1 MQSQRDLVIRKA
13 LILSS
18 AARHSGGVS
27 MRKNETSAIDLASAQ
42 GKPFKTV
49 FLSYRF
55 ADQAQFDVVQ
65 RIATRLR
72 FFSIE
77 VVLAQW
83 NLDYGEDIKEFAQ
96 REIRKADAIIPVITD
111 DYNRALLA
119 SSGPGEEVRF
129 EVQAAIQEKASR
141 PDFQIIPLLLDD
153 VRHVPPFD
161 RVKCAVPE
169 AIDDV
174 ITQLG
179 TGAVSGESR
188 VIRQR
193 YRIDRLIERRGFADV
208 YHGWDMVA
216 DLPIE
221 VYSVLAWNVNLKG
234 RLDEFERAVK
244 GRSSVSSPFL
254 LNVRDTYID
263 GQGSYYLITERFDGM
278 NLEVPLSRAK
288 VTHPFG
294 ALCLAYQVLLA
305 LHELHSVGVIHG
317 GLAPRCIRLNRDQ
330 TSCKVV
336 DFANA
341 TPQEFVSRTAG
352 NLAGYIQIT
361 PPERIEG
368 FPVSVRQDLYQVGNL
383 ALRLILGKPALSRF
397 ASLGFWSENAKPLVV
412 EDPEFPKQLIEELSS
427 VVEKRWTGFSSGNV
441 WLDERVRETSSRDFL
456 AEALTPL
463 LTWCLDP
470 NPAER
475 PGNCLV
481 LLSTLK
487 THDVPVAGHLFDP
500 KGMPV
505 VNSLFPNIWR
515 ES

>member
-1 MQSQRDLVIRKA
+1 
-13 LILSS
+13 
-18 AARHSGGVS
+18 

-42 GKPFKTV
+42 GKPVKTV

-55 ADQAQFDVVQ
+55 ADQSQFDVVQ
-65 RIATRLR
+65 RIAARLR

-83 NLDYGEDIKEFAQ
+83 NLDYGEDTKEFAQ

-129 EVQAAIQEKASR
+129 EVQAALQEKASR
-141 PDFQIIPLLLDD
+141 PDFQIIPMLLDD
-153 VRHVPPFD
+153 VRPVPPFD

-179 TGAVSGESR
+179 IGAVSGESR

-193 YRIDRLIERRGFADV
+193 YRIDRRIEGRGFADI

-221 VYSVLAWNVNLKG
+221 VYLVLAWNVDLKS
-234 RLDEFERAVK
+234 RLDEFERVVK

-254 LNVRDTYID
+254 LNVHDTYID
-263 GQGSYYLITERFDGM
+263 SQGSYYLITERFDGM
-278 NLEVPLSRAK
+278 DLGVPLARAK

-294 ALCLAYQVLLA
+294 ALCIAFQVLLA
-305 LHELHSVGVIHG
+305 LHELHSVGVVHG
-317 GLAPRCIRLNRDQ
+317 GLAPRCIRLNHDQ
-330 TSCKVV
+330 TSCKIV

-341 TPQEFVSRTAG
+341 TTQEFASRTTG
-352 NLAGYIQIT
+352 TLAGYVQIM
-361 PPERIEG
+361 PPERFEG
-368 FPVSVRQDLYQVGNL
+368 FPVSVQQDLYQVGNL
-383 ALRLILGKPALSRF
+383 ILRLILGKPALSRL
-397 ASLGFWSENAKPLVV
+397 ASGLWLREAGEPLVI
-412 EDPEFPKQLIEELSS
+412 EDPEFPKRLIEELSN

-441 WLDERVRETSSRDFL
+441 WLDERVRETSSKQFL

-463 LTWCLDP
+463 LTWCLAPD
-470 NPAER
+470 PAER

-487 THDVPVAGHLFDP
+487 THEAPVAGHLFDP

-505 VNSLFPNIWR
+505 INSLFPNIWR
-515 ES
+515 KS

>member
-1 MQSQRDLVIRKA
+1 
-13 LILSS
+13 
-18 AARHSGGVS
+18 

-42 GKPFKTV
+42 GKPTKTV
-49 FLSYRF
+49 FLSYRS
-55 ADQAQFDVVQ
+55 ADQSQLDVVE
-65 RIATRLR
+65 RIAARLR

-153 VRHVPPFD
+153 VRPVPPFD
-161 RVKCAVPE
+161 RVKCATPE

-179 TGAVSGESR
+179 LGAVSGESR
-188 VIRQR
+188 VLRQR
-193 YRIDRLIERRGFADV
+193 YRVDRRIEARGAANIFQ
-208 YHGWDMVA
+208 GWDMVA

-221 VYSVLAWNVNLKG
+221 VYMAPSFDDFFKTSF
-234 RLDEFERAVK
+234 DQFERVVK

-254 LNVRDTYID
+254 LNIRDTYYD
-263 GQGSYYLITERFDGM
+263 SQGGYYLITERFDGM
-278 NLEVPLSRAK
+278 DLEVPLARGK

-294 ALCLAYQVLLA
+294 ALCIAFQVLLA
-305 LHELHSVGVIHG
+305 LHELHSVGVVHG

-330 TSCKVV
+330 TSCKIVN
-336 DFANA
+336 FNHA
-341 TPQEFVSRTAG
+341 TPQEFVSQTG
-352 NLAGYIQIT
+352 GKFSGYAQIT
-361 PPERIEG
+361 PPERFEG
-368 FPVSVRQDLYQVGNL
+368 SPVSVQLDLYQVGNL
-383 ALRLILGKPALSRF
+383 ALRLILGRPACF
-397 ASLGFWSENAKPLVV
+397 AALWKQNAKPLDVR
-412 EDPEFPKQLIEELSS
+412 DPEFPKRLLDELSS
-427 VVEKRWTGFSSGNV
+427 VVENRWTGFSSGNV
-441 WLDERVRETSSRDFL
+441 WMDERVRETSSKHFL
-456 AEALTPL
+456 VEVLTPL
-463 LTWCLDP
+463 LTWCLAP

-475 PGNCLV
+475 PKNCHV
-481 LLSTLK
+481 LLSTLQ
-487 THDVPVAGHLFDP
+487 TLEVPVVGHLVDP
-500 KGMPV
+500 NGIPV
-505 VNSLFPNIWR
+505 VNSLFPSIWR